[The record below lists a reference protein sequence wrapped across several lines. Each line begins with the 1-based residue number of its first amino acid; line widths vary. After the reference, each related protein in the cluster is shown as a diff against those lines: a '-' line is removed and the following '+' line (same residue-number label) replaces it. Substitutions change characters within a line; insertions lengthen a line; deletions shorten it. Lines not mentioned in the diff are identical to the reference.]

1 MDVEPAASA
10 ARWRVLR
17 VSVFP
22 FIILSLAV
30 YRLTVLISRDGGP
43 FNVFMELRKID
54 SLSVLRCPYCSS
66 IWISAF
72 VNVGYYYS
80 CEQSPIPVLLG
91 LIFAMSAI
99 TIILD
104 RCFSADYL
112 VK

>member
-1 MDVEPAASA
+1 MTI
-10 ARWRVLR
+10 
-17 VSVFP
+17 FP
-22 FIILSLAV
+22 FIVLSLAV
-30 YRLTVLISRDGGP
+30 YRLTVLVSRDAGP
-43 FNVFMELRKID
+43 FNVFVRLRDK
-54 SLSVLRCPYCSS
+54 SKLAKCPYCSS
-66 IWISAF
+66 VWISAV
-72 VNVGYYYS
+72 VNVAYYYS

>member
-1 MDVEPAASA
+1 M
-10 ARWRVLR
+10 
-17 VSVFP
+17 SVFP

-43 FNVFMELRKID
+43 WNICVKLREK
-54 SLSVLRCPYCSS
+54 SKLAKCPYCSS
-66 IWISAF
+66 IWISAV
-72 VNVGYYYS
+72 VNVAYYYS
-80 CEQSPIPVLLG
+80 CEQSPFPVLLG

-104 RCFSADYL
+104 RCFTEGYL